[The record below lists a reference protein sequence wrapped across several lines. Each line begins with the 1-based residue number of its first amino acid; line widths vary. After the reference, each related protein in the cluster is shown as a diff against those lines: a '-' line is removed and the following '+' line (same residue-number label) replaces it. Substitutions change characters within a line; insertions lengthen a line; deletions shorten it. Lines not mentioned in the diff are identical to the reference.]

1 MSGKANHEI
10 KGDALA
16 SLRGAD
22 VEVRTVGGAIIR
34 GELVSVGPEWLQV
47 ARRTGRLALVR
58 CAAVNSVTDERAP
71 GLNMAGA
78 RAADAALDSDEA

>member
-47 ARRTGRLALVR
+47 ARHTGRLALVR

-71 GLNMAGA
+71 GLQAAGA
-78 RAADAALDSDEA
+78 RAAESALDRDEG